1 MFPVRFRLAPAALRS
16 LGLAAAFSGALAAA
30 QAAQGWPTD
39 WTGQRLSTATYVILD
54 PQMQGN
60 PDLLGGAQRQGI
72 LDAMRR
78 DSARALKRRYPGATI
93 AVAGTTAHDSIR
105 VTPVLI
111 TPGALLPWLKLTAQL
126 EFALPGGQRVVLGEQ
141 FGLLVLWQKQAD
153 AANYLYDQLAR
164 KLP

>member
-1 MFPVRFRLAPAALRS
+1 VFT
-16 LGLAAAFSGALAAA
+16 GTLAAA
-30 QAAQGWPTD
+30 QAAQGWPAG
-39 WTGQRLSTATYVILD
+39 WTGERLSTATYVILD
-54 PQMQGN
+54 PQMQGH
-60 PDLLGGAQRQGI
+60 PDLLGSAQRQGI

-93 AVAGTTAHDSIR
+93 AAAGATVPDGIR

-153 AANYLYDQLAR
+153 AANYLYDRLAR